1 MIRISGQILK
11 RWTKFESHFQID
23 LACLAA
29 NTTSEIS
36 RKANYPGPS

>member
-1 MIRISGQILK
+1 MIRISGHHLK
-11 RWTKFESHFQID
+11 QWKEFESHFQID

-29 NTTSEIS
+29 NTSDPES